1 MKLDMRYKRF
11 QYMMNK
17 ILEAEKMSAEKQAI
31 IDGKKVA
38 LREETRII
46 VVEEGKAEIVRLEAE
61 KVEFDKMT
69 ENAIVRLRDEVEGL
83 RQQIEEEYN
92 AKLLKIMEGRSKIGN
107 ADLSADAINEI
118 ESIIK
123 RDMALLQKEVAE
135 QRKYIDLSSKMLFS
149 PELIKDELAKV
160 AQKAGE
166 PRAGEPKAGEPK
178 AGEPKAGEPKAGEP
192 KAGEPKAGE
201 PKAGEP
207 KAGEPKAGEPKAGE
221 PKAGEPKA
229 GEPKTGEPKAG
240 EPKAGEPKTGEPKE
254 GEPKEGEPKE
264 GEPKAGE
271 PKTGEPKAGEPKTGE
286 PKTGEPKP
294 DPAKLGVE
302 VKGFKGFLLSIVRWI
317 RAHSKDG
324 SSMARWCDSMDAKIS
339 DSIKALPAGRG
350 ATISPDKVKAEAEKT
365 KAEFK
370 DAKRAQKEK
379 AAREKKDRDWIKA
392 RMKNSKGDK
401 MFDKM
406 KDYYHKQVDKELDS
420 SYSEQEVNEETAARI
435 HSEIL
440 NEATKNGIDCKDKAG
455 KDRPIQDIYADILQK
470 IKDDEKGKQEQQS
483 EKVGELARQFDKEW
497 IEDKIKSP
505 GDDKL
510 FTELGSHVFDKV
522 KAENIDRKEKW
533 SNEEF
538 LEQCVARVEAE
549 ILRGAEVQG
558 IAVKF
563 RNDTRRPIQ
572 DIYEELAQK
581 LELQRK
587 TDEVSKDAAKK
598 AAEVLGE
605 RQSEID
611 DIVKRGSEGSR

>member
-31 IDGKKVA
+31 IDDKKVA

-46 VVEEGKAEIVRLEAE
+46 VVEEGKAEIARLEAE

-123 RDMALLQKEVAE
+123 RDMTLLQKEVAE

-166 PRAGEPKAGEPK
+166 PKTGEPKTGEPKTGEPKGGEPKEGEPKDGEPKAGEPK
-178 AGEPKAGEPKAGEP
+178 T
-192 KAGEPKAGE
+192 
-201 PKAGEP
+201 
-207 KAGEPKAGEPKAGE
+207 
-221 PKAGEPKA
+221 

-240 EPKAGEPKTGEPKE
+240 EPKAGEPK
-254 GEPKEGEPKE
+254 E
-264 GEPKAGE
+264 GEPKAGEPKTGE

-379 AAREKKDRDWIKA
+379 AAREKKDRAWIKA

-611 DIVKRGSEGSR
+611 DIVKRESEGSR

>member
-31 IDGKKVA
+31 IDDKKVA

-46 VVEEGKAEIVRLEAE
+46 VVEEGKAEIARLEAE

-123 RDMALLQKEVAE
+123 RDMTLLQKEVAE

-166 PRAGEPKAGEPK
+166 PKT
-178 AGEPKAGEPKAGEP
+178 
-192 KAGEPKAGE
+192 
-201 PKAGEP
+201 
-207 KAGEPKAGEPKAGE
+207 
-221 PKAGEPKA
+221 

-240 EPKAGEPKTGEPKE
+240 EPK
-254 GEPKEGEPKE
+254 E
-264 GEPKAGE
+264 GEPKA
-271 PKTGEPKAGEPKTGE
+271 
-286 PKTGEPKP
+286 

-379 AAREKKDRDWIKA
+379 AAREKKDRAWIKA

-611 DIVKRGSEGSR
+611 DIVKRESEGSR

>member
-31 IDGKKVA
+31 IDDKKVA

-46 VVEEGKAEIVRLEAE
+46 VVEEGKAEIARLEAE

-123 RDMALLQKEVAE
+123 RDMTLLQKEVAE

-166 PRAGEPKAGEPK
+166 PKT
-178 AGEPKAGEPKAGEP
+178 
-192 KAGEPKAGE
+192 
-201 PKAGEP
+201 
-207 KAGEPKAGEPKAGE
+207 
-221 PKAGEPKA
+221 

-240 EPKAGEPKTGEPKE
+240 EPKEGEPKAGEPKT
-254 GEPKEGEPKE
+254 GEPKE

-286 PKTGEPKP
+286 PKTGESKP

-379 AAREKKDRDWIKA
+379 AAREKKDRAWIKA

-611 DIVKRGSEGSR
+611 DIVKRESEGSR

>member
-166 PRAGEPKAGEPK
+166 PKTGEPKTGEPKTGEPKAGEPKEGEPKAGEPK

-192 KAGEPKAGE
+192 KA
-201 PKAGEP
+201 
-207 KAGEPKAGEPKAGE
+207 
-221 PKAGEPKA
+221 
-229 GEPKTGEPKAG
+229 
-240 EPKAGEPKTGEPKE
+240 
-254 GEPKEGEPKE
+254 
-264 GEPKAGE
+264 
-271 PKTGEPKAGEPKTGE
+271 
-286 PKTGEPKP
+286 GEPKP

-379 AAREKKDRDWIKA
+379 AAREKKDRAWIKA

-611 DIVKRGSEGSR
+611 DIVKRESEGSR

>member
-1 MKLDMRYKRF
+1 
-11 QYMMNK
+11 
-17 ILEAEKMSAEKQAI
+17 
-31 IDGKKVA
+31 
-38 LREETRII
+38 
-46 VVEEGKAEIVRLEAE
+46 
-61 KVEFDKMT
+61 
-69 ENAIVRLRDEVEGL
+69 
-83 RQQIEEEYN
+83 
-92 AKLLKIMEGRSKIGN
+92 
-107 ADLSADAINEI
+107 
-118 ESIIK
+118 
-123 RDMALLQKEVAE
+123 
-135 QRKYIDLSSKMLFS
+135 
-149 PELIKDELAKV
+149 
-160 AQKAGE
+160 
-166 PRAGEPKAGEPK
+166 
-178 AGEPKAGEPKAGEP
+178 
-192 KAGEPKAGE
+192 
-201 PKAGEP
+201 
-207 KAGEPKAGEPKAGE
+207 
-221 PKAGEPKA
+221 
-229 GEPKTGEPKAG
+229 
-240 EPKAGEPKTGEPKE
+240 
-254 GEPKEGEPKE
+254 
-264 GEPKAGE
+264 
-271 PKTGEPKAGEPKTGE
+271 
-286 PKTGEPKP
+286 
-294 DPAKLGVE
+294 
-302 VKGFKGFLLSIVRWI
+302 
-317 RAHSKDG
+317 
-324 SSMARWCDSMDAKIS
+324 MARWCDSMDAKIS

-379 AAREKKDRDWIKA
+379 AAREKKDRAWIKA

-406 KDYYHKQVDKELDS
+406 KDYYHKQVDKEPDS

-611 DIVKRGSEGSR
+611 DIVKRESEGSR

>member
-17 ILEAEKMSAEKQAI
+17 ILEAEKQAI

-160 AQKAGE
+160 AQKTGEPKTGEPKTGEPKTGEPKAGE
-166 PRAGEPKAGEPK
+166 PKEGEPKAGEPK

-192 KAGEPKAGE
+192 KA
-201 PKAGEP
+201 
-207 KAGEPKAGEPKAGE
+207 
-221 PKAGEPKA
+221 
-229 GEPKTGEPKAG
+229 
-240 EPKAGEPKTGEPKE
+240 
-254 GEPKEGEPKE
+254 
-264 GEPKAGE
+264 
-271 PKTGEPKAGEPKTGE
+271 
-286 PKTGEPKP
+286 GEPKP

-379 AAREKKDRDWIKA
+379 AAREKKDRAWIKA

-611 DIVKRGSEGSR
+611 DIVKRESEGSR

>member
-166 PRAGEPKAGEPK
+166 PKTGEPKTGEPKTGEPKAGEPKEGEPKAGEPK
-178 AGEPKAGEPKAGEP
+178 AGEPKAGEPKA
-192 KAGEPKAGE
+192 
-201 PKAGEP
+201 
-207 KAGEPKAGEPKAGE
+207 
-221 PKAGEPKA
+221 
-229 GEPKTGEPKAG
+229 
-240 EPKAGEPKTGEPKE
+240 
-254 GEPKEGEPKE
+254 
-264 GEPKAGE
+264 
-271 PKTGEPKAGEPKTGE
+271 
-286 PKTGEPKP
+286 GEPKP

-379 AAREKKDRDWIKA
+379 AAREKKDRAWIKA

-611 DIVKRGSEGSR
+611 DIVKRESEGSR

>member
-11 QYMMNK
+11 QYLMDK
-17 ILEAEKMSAEKQAI
+17 ILEAEKMSAEKQAV
-31 IDGKKVA
+31 IDGKKA
-38 LREETRII
+38 DLREETRII
-46 VVEEGKAEIVRLEAE
+46 VVEEGKEEIARLEAE
-61 KVEFDKMT
+61 RSEFDVMT
-69 ENAIVRLRDEVEGL
+69 QNAIARARTELEGL
-83 RQQIEEEYN
+83 RTQIEEEYN

-107 ADLSADAINEI
+107 TDLSADAINEI
-118 ESIIK
+118 ENIIK
-123 RDMALLQKEVAE
+123 RDTALLQKEVME
-135 QRKYIDLSSKMLFS
+135 QRRYIDMSSKDLELLFN
-149 PELIKDELAKV
+149 PELIKDELAKP
-160 AQKAGE
+160 GE
-166 PRAGEPKAGEPK
+166 TKPGETKPDETKSGETKP
-178 AGEPKAGEPKAGEP
+178 GETKPGEAKPGEAKP
-192 KAGEPKAGE
+192 DE
-201 PKAGEP
+201 
-207 KAGEPKAGEPKAGE
+207 
-221 PKAGEPKA
+221 
-229 GEPKTGEPKAG
+229 T
-240 EPKAGEPKTGEPKE
+240 
-254 GEPKEGEPKE
+254 
-264 GEPKAGE
+264 
-271 PKTGEPKAGEPKTGE
+271 
-286 PKTGEPKP
+286 KP

-379 AAREKKDRDWIKA
+379 AAREKKDRAWIKA

-406 KDYYHKQVDKELDS
+406 KDYYHKQVDKEPDS

-611 DIVKRGSEGSR
+611 DIVKRESEGSR

>member
-192 KAGEPKAGE
+192 K
-201 PKAGEP
+201 
-207 KAGEPKAGEPKAGE
+207 
-221 PKAGEPKA
+221 
-229 GEPKTGEPKAG
+229 
-240 EPKAGEPKTGEPKE
+240 TGEPKE

-379 AAREKKDRDWIKA
+379 AAREKKDRAWIKA

-611 DIVKRGSEGSR
+611 DIVKRESEGSR

>member
-166 PRAGEPKAGEPK
+166 PKT
-178 AGEPKAGEPKAGEP
+178 
-192 KAGEPKAGE
+192 
-201 PKAGEP
+201 
-207 KAGEPKAGEPKAGE
+207 
-221 PKAGEPKA
+221 
-229 GEPKTGEPKAG
+229 GEPKTGEPKA
-240 EPKAGEPKTGEPKE
+240 
-254 GEPKEGEPKE
+254 
-264 GEPKAGE
+264 
-271 PKTGEPKAGEPKTGE
+271 
-286 PKTGEPKP
+286 GEPKP

-379 AAREKKDRDWIKA
+379 AAREKKDRAWIKA

-611 DIVKRGSEGSR
+611 DIVKRESEGSR

>member
-31 IDGKKVA
+31 IDDKKVA

-46 VVEEGKAEIVRLEAE
+46 VVEEGKAEIARLEAE

-123 RDMALLQKEVAE
+123 RDMTLLQKEVAE

-166 PRAGEPKAGEPK
+166 PKTGEPKTGEPKTGEPKGGEPKEGEPKDGEPKAGEPK
-178 AGEPKAGEPKAGEP
+178 T
-192 KAGEPKAGE
+192 
-201 PKAGEP
+201 
-207 KAGEPKAGEPKAGE
+207 
-221 PKAGEPKA
+221 

-240 EPKAGEPKTGEPKE
+240 EPKAGEPKEGEPKAGEPKTGEPKT
-254 GEPKEGEPKE
+254 GEPKAGEPKE
-264 GEPKAGE
+264 GEPKAGEPKTGE

-379 AAREKKDRDWIKA
+379 AAREKKDRAWIKA

-611 DIVKRGSEGSR
+611 DIVKRESEGSR

>member
-31 IDGKKVA
+31 IDDKKVA

-46 VVEEGKAEIVRLEAE
+46 VVEEGKAEIARLEAE

-123 RDMALLQKEVAE
+123 RDMTLLQKEVAE

-166 PRAGEPKAGEPK
+166 PKT
-178 AGEPKAGEPKAGEP
+178 
-192 KAGEPKAGE
+192 
-201 PKAGEP
+201 
-207 KAGEPKAGEPKAGE
+207 
-221 PKAGEPKA
+221 

-240 EPKAGEPKTGEPKE
+240 EPKEGEPKAGEPKT
-254 GEPKEGEPKE
+254 GEPKE

-379 AAREKKDRDWIKA
+379 AAREKKDRAWIKA

-611 DIVKRGSEGSR
+611 DIVKRESEGSR

>member
-166 PRAGEPKAGEPK
+166 PKTGEPKTGEPKTGEPKAGEPKEGEPKAGEPK

-201 PKAGEP
+201 PKA
-207 KAGEPKAGEPKAGE
+207 
-221 PKAGEPKA
+221 
-229 GEPKTGEPKAG
+229 
-240 EPKAGEPKTGEPKE
+240 
-254 GEPKEGEPKE
+254 
-264 GEPKAGE
+264 
-271 PKTGEPKAGEPKTGE
+271 
-286 PKTGEPKP
+286 GEPKP

-379 AAREKKDRDWIKA
+379 AAREKKDRAWIKA

-611 DIVKRGSEGSR
+611 DIVKRESEGSR

>member
-31 IDGKKVA
+31 IDGKKVSI
-38 LREETRII
+38 REETRII

-166 PRAGEPKAGEPK
+166 PKTGEPKT
-178 AGEPKAGEPKAGEP
+178 
-192 KAGEPKAGE
+192 
-201 PKAGEP
+201 
-207 KAGEPKAGEPKAGE
+207 
-221 PKAGEPKA
+221 

-240 EPKAGEPKTGEPKE
+240 EPKAGEPK
-254 GEPKEGEPKE
+254 
-264 GEPKAGE
+264 A
-271 PKTGEPKAGEPKTGE
+271 
-286 PKTGEPKP
+286 GEPKP

-379 AAREKKDRDWIKA
+379 AAREKKDRAWIKA

-470 IKDDEKGKQEQQS
+470 IKYDEKGKQEQQS

-611 DIVKRGSEGSR
+611 DIVKRESEGSR

>member
-11 QYMMNK
+11 QYLMDK
-17 ILEAEKMSAEKQAI
+17 ILEAEKMSAEKQAV
-31 IDGKKVA
+31 IDGKKA
-38 LREETRII
+38 DLREETRII
-46 VVEEGKAEIVRLEAE
+46 VVEEGKEEIARLEAE
-61 KVEFDKMT
+61 RSEFDVMT
-69 ENAIVRLRDEVEGL
+69 QNAIARARTELEGL
-83 RQQIEEEYN
+83 RTQIEEEYN

-107 ADLSADAINEI
+107 TDLSADAINEI
-118 ESIIK
+118 ENIIK
-123 RDMALLQKEVAE
+123 RDTALLQKEVME
-135 QRKYIDLSSKMLFS
+135 QRRYIDMSSKDLELLFN
-149 PELIKDELAKV
+149 PELIKDELAKP
-160 AQKAGE
+160 GE
-166 PRAGEPKAGEPK
+166 TKPGETKPDETKSGETKP
-178 AGEPKAGEPKAGEP
+178 GETKPGEAKPGEAKP
-192 KAGEPKAGE
+192 DETKPGETKPGE
-201 PKAGEP
+201 AKPGEAKP
-207 KAGEPKAGEPKAGE
+207 DE
-221 PKAGEPKA
+221 
-229 GEPKTGEPKAG
+229 T
-240 EPKAGEPKTGEPKE
+240 
-254 GEPKEGEPKE
+254 
-264 GEPKAGE
+264 
-271 PKTGEPKAGEPKTGE
+271 
-286 PKTGEPKP
+286 KP

-379 AAREKKDRDWIKA
+379 AAREKKDRAWIKA

-406 KDYYHKQVDKELDS
+406 KDYYHKQVDKEPDS

-611 DIVKRGSEGSR
+611 DIVKRESEGSR

>member
-31 IDGKKVA
+31 IDDKKVA

-46 VVEEGKAEIVRLEAE
+46 VVEEGKAEIARLEAE

-123 RDMALLQKEVAE
+123 RDMTLLQKEVAE

-166 PRAGEPKAGEPK
+166 PKTGEPKTGEPKAGEPK
-178 AGEPKAGEPKAGEP
+178 EGEPKAGEPKT
-192 KAGEPKAGE
+192 
-201 PKAGEP
+201 
-207 KAGEPKAGEPKAGE
+207 
-221 PKAGEPKA
+221 GEPKA

-240 EPKAGEPKTGEPKE
+240 EPKAGEPKAGEPKE

-379 AAREKKDRDWIKA
+379 AAREKKDRAWIKA

-611 DIVKRGSEGSR
+611 DIVKRESEGSR

>member
-166 PRAGEPKAGEPK
+166 PKTGEPKTGEPKTGEPKAGEPKEGEPKAGEPK

-229 GEPKTGEPKAG
+229 GEPKA
-240 EPKAGEPKTGEPKE
+240 
-254 GEPKEGEPKE
+254 
-264 GEPKAGE
+264 
-271 PKTGEPKAGEPKTGE
+271 
-286 PKTGEPKP
+286 GEPKP

-370 DAKRAQKEK
+370 DAKRVQKEK
-379 AAREKKDRDWIKA
+379 AAREKKDRAWIKA

-611 DIVKRGSEGSR
+611 DIVKRESEGSR

>member
-31 IDGKKVA
+31 IDDKKVA

-46 VVEEGKAEIVRLEAE
+46 VVEEGKAEIARLEAE

-123 RDMALLQKEVAE
+123 RDMTLLQKEVAE

-166 PRAGEPKAGEPK
+166 PKT
-178 AGEPKAGEPKAGEP
+178 
-192 KAGEPKAGE
+192 
-201 PKAGEP
+201 
-207 KAGEPKAGEPKAGE
+207 
-221 PKAGEPKA
+221 
-229 GEPKTGEPKAG
+229 GEPKTGEPKA
-240 EPKAGEPKTGEPKE
+240 
-254 GEPKEGEPKE
+254 GEPKE

-379 AAREKKDRDWIKA
+379 AAREKKDRAWIKA

-611 DIVKRGSEGSR
+611 DIVKRESEGSR

>member
-1 MKLDMRYKRF
+1 
-11 QYMMNK
+11 
-17 ILEAEKMSAEKQAI
+17 MSAEKQAI
-31 IDGKKVA
+31 IDDKKVA

-46 VVEEGKAEIVRLEAE
+46 VVEEGKAEIARLEAE

-123 RDMALLQKEVAE
+123 RDMTLLQKEVAE

-166 PRAGEPKAGEPK
+166 PKTGEPKTGEPKAGEPK
-178 AGEPKAGEPKAGEP
+178 EGEPKDGEPKAGEPKT
-192 KAGEPKAGE
+192 
-201 PKAGEP
+201 
-207 KAGEPKAGEPKAGE
+207 
-221 PKAGEPKA
+221 

-240 EPKAGEPKTGEPKE
+240 EPKAGEPKE
-254 GEPKEGEPKE
+254 
-264 GEPKAGE
+264 
-271 PKTGEPKAGEPKTGE
+271 GEPKAGEPKTGE

-379 AAREKKDRDWIKA
+379 AAREKKDRAWIKA

-470 IKDDEKGKQEQQS
+470 IKDDEKGKQEQQL

-611 DIVKRGSEGSR
+611 DIVKRESEGSR

>member
-31 IDGKKVA
+31 IDDKKVA

-46 VVEEGKAEIVRLEAE
+46 VVEEGKAEIARLEAE

-123 RDMALLQKEVAE
+123 RDMTLLQKEVAE

-166 PRAGEPKAGEPK
+166 PKTGEPKTGEPKAGEPK
-178 AGEPKAGEPKAGEP
+178 EGEPKDGEPKAGEPKT
-192 KAGEPKAGE
+192 
-201 PKAGEP
+201 
-207 KAGEPKAGEPKAGE
+207 
-221 PKAGEPKA
+221 

-240 EPKAGEPKTGEPKE
+240 EPKAGEPK
-254 GEPKEGEPKE
+254 E
-264 GEPKAGE
+264 GEPKAGEPKTGEPKTGEPKAGEPKTGE

-379 AAREKKDRDWIKA
+379 AAREKKDRAWIKA

-470 IKDDEKGKQEQQS
+470 IKDDEKGKQEQQL

-611 DIVKRGSEGSR
+611 DIVKRESEGSR

>member
-178 AGEPKAGEPKAGEP
+178 A
-192 KAGEPKAGE
+192 
-201 PKAGEP
+201 
-207 KAGEPKAGEPKAGE
+207 
-221 PKAGEPKA
+221 
-229 GEPKTGEPKAG
+229 GEPKAG

>member
-31 IDGKKVA
+31 IDDKKVA

-46 VVEEGKAEIVRLEAE
+46 VVEEGKAEIARLEAE

-123 RDMALLQKEVAE
+123 RDMTLLQKEVAE

-166 PRAGEPKAGEPK
+166 PKTGEPKTGEPKAGEPK
-178 AGEPKAGEPKAGEP
+178 E
-192 KAGEPKAGE
+192 
-201 PKAGEP
+201 
-207 KAGEPKAGEPKAGE
+207 
-221 PKAGEPKA
+221 GEPKA

-240 EPKAGEPKTGEPKE
+240 EPKAGEPKTGEPKAGE
-254 GEPKEGEPKE
+254 PKTGEPKAGEPKAGEPKAGEPKEGEPKE

-286 PKTGEPKP
+286 PKTGESKP

-379 AAREKKDRDWIKA
+379 AAREKKDRAWIKA

-611 DIVKRGSEGSR
+611 DIVKRESEGSR

>member
-166 PRAGEPKAGEPK
+166 PKTGEPKTGEPKTGEPKAGEPKEGEPKAGEPK

-207 KAGEPKAGEPKAGE
+207 KAGEPKAGEPKA
-221 PKAGEPKA
+221 
-229 GEPKTGEPKAG
+229 
-240 EPKAGEPKTGEPKE
+240 
-254 GEPKEGEPKE
+254 
-264 GEPKAGE
+264 
-271 PKTGEPKAGEPKTGE
+271 
-286 PKTGEPKP
+286 GEPKP

-379 AAREKKDRDWIKA
+379 AAREKKDRAWIKA

-611 DIVKRGSEGSR
+611 DIVKRESEGSR

>member
-166 PRAGEPKAGEPK
+166 PKTGEPKTGEPKTGEPKAGEPKEGEPKAGEPK

-192 KAGEPKAGE
+192 KAGEPKA
-201 PKAGEP
+201 
-207 KAGEPKAGEPKAGE
+207 
-221 PKAGEPKA
+221 
-229 GEPKTGEPKAG
+229 
-240 EPKAGEPKTGEPKE
+240 
-254 GEPKEGEPKE
+254 
-264 GEPKAGE
+264 
-271 PKTGEPKAGEPKTGE
+271 
-286 PKTGEPKP
+286 GEPKP

-379 AAREKKDRDWIKA
+379 AAREKKDRAWIKA

-611 DIVKRGSEGSR
+611 DIVKRESEGSR